1 MINGEAINE
10 QRCIHSF
17 ILSFIHSAE
26 RRLPPG
32 GRGQRG
38 GVARG
43 VGVAFVVGVAWAELK
58 AWPALGGGA

>member
-32 GRGQRG
+32 GRGQLG

-43 VGVAFVVGVAWAELK
+43 EGGDFIVVVALAVV
-58 AWPALGGGA
+58 

>member
-1 MINGEAINE
+1 MINGDAINE

-32 GRGQRG
+32 GRGQLG

-43 VGVAFVVGVAWAELK
+43 VGVAFIVGVAWAELK
-58 AWPALGGGA
+58 AWPALGA